1 MSSKFTINR
10 TSKLISAIL
19 AMAMV
24 VCLMLSAVMPIAA
37 ETNSVAIEDAKN
49 GILQIRMMYK
59 HDNEEVPIKWGT
71 CFVINETTILTAAHV
86 VAVDDATEEL
96 LNAVEGGKYKL
107 TSVLYQIVV
116 RRGSYSYA
124 TAKKINTADDFAILT
139 LNESINRTALPL
151 GDSDTVETTTPVFGL
166 GFPDAVASTQARN
179 TYTKE
184 DVTLTDGLVQKTAE
198 IGGTPFIQ
206 HGATVTEGNSG
217 GPLLDENG
225 AVIGINTLRSAEKE
239 DYYYAV
245 TINQV
250 KATLDDY
257 SNEYSSV
264 GAPAVEPEDEDDDTD
279 AEVTEA
285 PATEAPIVEPTEA
298 PDNGGSPAKLI
309 IIIAIIVLV
318 LILVAVVIVIIVSS
332 SKKPKGP
339 KNPGGPTGV
348 IPPSAPAA
356 PKAPSAPS
364 APPYAPQPYNRPP
377 MPPQGAA
384 PTMPSNDGAGET
396 SVLNEGAG
404 ETTVLGGGAQATG
417 FTLVKVKNGERIN
430 INKPEFTI
438 GKERRRVDYCIDGN
452 NSISRTHAK
461 LKVRGGRCYITD
473 LGSTNCTYVNG
484 VKLSPNQEVILSS
497 GDKIK
502 LSDEEFEFVG

>member
-37 ETNSVAIEDAKN
+37 ETNSAAIEDAKN

-59 HDNEEVPIKWGT
+59 HDNEEHPVKWGT
-71 CFVINETTILTAAHV
+71 CFVINETTVLTAAHV
-86 VAVDDATEEL
+86 VAVDEETEDY
-96 LNAVEGGKYKL
+96 LNSIEGAKYKP

-116 RRGSYSYA
+116 RRGSYTYA

-139 LNESINRTALPL
+139 LNESINRTVIPL
-151 GDSDTVETTTPVFGL
+151 GNDENVETSTPVFAL
-166 GFPDAVASTQARN
+166 GFPDAVASSEAKN
-179 TYTKE
+179 TKTSE
-184 DVTLTDGLVQKTAE
+184 DVTLTTGIIQKKAE

-225 AVIGINTLRSAEKE
+225 GVIGINTLRHSDE

-245 TINQV
+245 CISQIR
-250 KATLDDY
+250 ATLDDY
-257 SNEYSSV
+257 SIEYTTV
-264 GAPAVEPEDEDDDTD
+264 DNNVPVDDAEDDDTD

>member
-96 LNAVEGGKYKL
+96 LNAVEGGKYKP

-257 SNEYSSV
+257 SIEYSSV
-264 GAPAVEPEDEDDDTD
+264 GAPAVEAEDETE
-279 AEVTEA
+279 AEIADVEPETTA
-285 PATEAPIVEPTEA
+285 PATEPIPEPDPE
-298 PDNGGSPAKLI
+298 PSPAKLI